1 MRGNL
6 IKKTRLLRFAR
17 NDERIWS
24 KMLNLQETE
33 DGIILPVR
41 IQPRS
46 SKDEVVGEYNGAL
59 KIRLTSPPVEGEANR
74 RCIEFLAKRLKI
86 GKSQIE
92 IIKGGR
98 SRDKMIKIIGLTKAD
113 VLKIV

>member
-1 MRGNL
+1 
-6 IKKTRLLRFAR
+6 
-17 NDERIWS
+17 
-24 KMLNLQETE
+24 MLNLVE
-33 DGIILPVR
+33 DKDGVILPVR

-46 SKDEVVGEYNGAL
+46 SKNEIVGEYNGVL
-59 KIRLTSPPVEGEANR
+59 KIKLTSPPVEGEANR

-98 SRDKMIKIIGLTKAD
+98 SRDKMIKIIGLRKAD
-113 VLKIV
+113 VIKILYNKI